1 MKPLESL
8 RIKIFADGADID
20 TMLRLNDD
28 PLIKGLT
35 TNPSL
40 MRKSGIKDYRA
51 FAKEV
56 LAVVKTKPI
65 SFEVFADDLQEMERQ
80 AREIS
85 SWGENVYVKI
95 PITNSLGESTVIIVK
110 SLAEDAIKVN
120 VTAVLTHD
128 QVVSSRGVIP
138 QNVDSIISIFNG
150 RIMDTG
156 EEPIPP
162 PRFFDNCDY
171 LWASC
176 REPYNIYQAEDLDYD
191 IITVPEAILTKA
203 RQFQGYD
210 LDKLSL
216 ETVQQFKKDSEGY
229 TL

>member
-95 PITNSLGESTVIIVK
+95 PITNSLGEPTINLISHLTI
-110 SLAEDAIKVN
+110 DDIKVN
-120 VTAVLTHD
+120 VTAIITENQSNAAVAAILHTTEA
-128 QVVSSRGVIP
+128 
-138 QNVDSIISIFNG
+138 IISIFNG
-150 RIMDTG
+150 RVMDTG
-156 EEPIPP
+156 QDPIILPL
-162 PRFFDNCDY
+162 FFGQPEF

-203 RQFQGYD
+203 RQFQGYE